1 VSDTQLGQ
9 FRWFNLIASS
19 LGAIVFGALFLLVQF
34 APGDLDVKMR
44 DYAVDR
50 VQQKLETRL
59 QSDEVDSVLSTAES
73 LAGRLSS
80 GFEER
85 IANARL
91 ALEIGLP
98 EFVGNVV
105 SQVCEGDCERGA
117 EVEANIRAFYE
128 AQIERY
134 GIRIE
139 QLRAFIAGEYAEIV
153 NALKSE
159 LKIFSGSTFVVMLSA
174 ALIAAFR
181 GKAAA
186 HLLPV
191 SALLLVSTG
200 LAISW
205 YIFGQNWFMAVLF
218 SDYWGWSYAVF
229 LGIIIS
235 LLADIVLLKARVTT
249 FLLNG
254 LSGVNLSIC

>member
-1 VSDTQLGQ
+1 M
-9 FRWFNLIASS
+9 
-19 LGAIVFGALFLLVQF
+19 FGVLLLLVQF
-34 APGDLDVKMR
+34 APDDLDIKIR

-50 VQQKLETRL
+50 VQEKLETRL

-80 GFEER
+80 RFEER

-91 ALEIGLP
+91 ALEAGLP
-98 EFVGNVV
+98 EFVGNIV
-105 SQVCEGDCERGA
+105 SQICEGDCQRGA
-117 EVEANIRAFYE
+117 EVEDSIRGFYE

-134 GIRIE
+134 GIRLE
-139 QLRAFIAGEYAEIV
+139 QLRGFIGREYADIF
-153 NALKSE
+153 NALKGE
-159 LKIFSGSTFVVMLSA
+159 LRVFSGSTFLVMFLA

-186 HLLPV
+186 HLVPV
-191 SALLLVSTG
+191 SSLLLVSTG

-205 YIFGQNWFMAVLF
+205 YVFGQNWFLAVLF

-229 LGIIIS
+229 LGVIIL
-235 LLADIVLLKARVTT
+235 LLADIVLFKARVTT
-249 FLLNG
+249 FLLNL
-254 LSGVNLSIC
+254 LSPGNYFSIC